1 LFDDHAPIVGN
12 QPEAQAVDDMIGVC
26 RVPLKGIIA
35 GCSSQDKYDIIKP
48 GSNKASGQLEV
59 AISVI
64 DLGQKQN
71 MGDLVEQATEL

>member
-1 LFDDHAPIVGN
+1 
-12 QPEAQAVDDMIGVC
+12 MIGVC

-71 MGDLVEQATEL
+71 MGDLVE